1 MFFVS
6 EYSIVKSSKE
16 VTIALDDKAFRYF
29 DTTTGKFEVETGE
42 YEISVAASASD
53 VKLTAAVEVT
63 GTAVPAAQNL
73 PTYATGRITDV
84 SDEEFTALLGRP
96 IPDGSWT
103 KEIDWND
110 PLSRL
115 GDAKG
120 GFIRM
125 IFRALKKKMDS
136 DPSDSM
142 MLYVFHLPLRG
153 MAKTT
158 GGMITNNMV
167 RDLLDMANGH
177 GFPAFCRLIGHSISD
192 KKKIKAYR
200 AKLEK

>member
-1 MFFVS
+1 M
-6 EYSIVKSSKE
+6 
-16 VTIALDDKAFRYF
+16 
-29 DTTTGKFEVETGE
+29 
-42 YEISVAASASD
+42 
-53 VKLTAAVEVT
+53 KLSQTVYVP
-63 GTAVPAAQNL
+63 GTAEPVAQELPA
-73 PTYATGRITDV
+73 YAAAKVTDV
-84 SDEEFTALLGRP
+84 SDAEFAALLGRP

-103 KEIDWND
+103 QEIDWND

-115 GDAKG
+115 GEAKG
-120 GFIRM
+120 GLVRM

-153 MAKTT
+153 IAKTT
-158 GGMITNNMV
+158 GGMITENMV

-177 GFPAFCRLIGHSISD
+177 GFSGLCRLIGHSFSD

-200 AKLEK
+200 EKLEK

>member
-1 MFFVS
+1 
-6 EYSIVKSSKE
+6 
-16 VTIALDDKAFRYF
+16 
-29 DTTTGKFEVETGE
+29 
-42 YEISVAASASD
+42 
-53 VKLTAAVEVT
+53 
-63 GTAVPAAQNL
+63 
-73 PTYATGRITDV
+73 
-84 SDEEFTALLGRP
+84 
-96 IPDGSWT
+96 
-103 KEIDWND
+103 
-110 PLSRL
+110 
-115 GDAKG
+115 
-120 GFIRM
+120 M

-167 RDLLDMANGH
+167 RDLLDMANGR